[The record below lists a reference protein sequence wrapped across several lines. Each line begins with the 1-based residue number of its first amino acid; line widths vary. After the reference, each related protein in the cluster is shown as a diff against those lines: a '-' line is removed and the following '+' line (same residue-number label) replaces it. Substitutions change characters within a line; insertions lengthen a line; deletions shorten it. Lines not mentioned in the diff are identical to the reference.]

1 MHVFIDRNYTIFK
14 HSFGSDKGRKSSP
27 QTLAKLLTAIISLFT
42 NLSEL
47 IK

>member
-1 MHVFIDRNYTIFK
+1 MKVFIDRNYTIFK

-27 QTLAKLLTAIISLFT
+27 QTLTKLLTATINLFT